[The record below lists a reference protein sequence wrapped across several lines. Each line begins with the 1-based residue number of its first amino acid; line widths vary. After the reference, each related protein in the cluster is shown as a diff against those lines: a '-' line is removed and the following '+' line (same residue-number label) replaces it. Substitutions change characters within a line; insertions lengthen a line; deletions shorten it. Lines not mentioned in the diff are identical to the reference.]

1 MTITV
6 IGATPAY
13 VAAISSAARGIE
25 VRADAAPARASWI
38 IVATAEQRRQA
49 MASCG
54 LPAFRVVHV
63 PGLDR
68 DGAVDASVLAE
79 GLARMRELGPY
90 AVEPSAAAV
99 TITRWLMPWIR
110 PRLER
115 LLEGAESVESKLSEK
130 AAINAEKAAVKA
142 EKAERRAERARA
154 GLVKPDTPE
163 RARQRVEQKAQRK
176 AERRAKEP
184 LVSETP
190 TMRRSR

>member
-1 MTITV
+1 
-6 IGATPAY
+6 
-13 VAAISSAARGIE
+13 
-25 VRADAAPARASWI
+25 
-38 IVATAEQRRQA
+38 
-49 MASCG
+49 
-54 LPAFRVVHV
+54 
-63 PGLDR
+63 
-68 DGAVDASVLAE
+68 
-79 GLARMRELGPY
+79 
-90 AVEPSAAAV
+90 
-99 TITRWLMPWIR
+99 MPWIR